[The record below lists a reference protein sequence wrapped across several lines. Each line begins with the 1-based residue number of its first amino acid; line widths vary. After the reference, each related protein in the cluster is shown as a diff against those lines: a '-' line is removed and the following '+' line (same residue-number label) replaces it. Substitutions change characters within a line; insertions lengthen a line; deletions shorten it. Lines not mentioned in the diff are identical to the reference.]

1 MAQESR
7 SLRSNKQPQS
17 SDDEKFDFDVDEYE
31 IDPHKILKTVNRGYP
46 KAIKADKSGIEDVAE
61 KRKLIGSMILE
72 VQRNCIGC
80 KDNTKEDT
88 LPDELYW
95 AYHKKMTRH
104 EARMLESD
112 VIQGEN
118 EADKLSLWSEKLDLA
133 HWQLKLKQITVIKN
147 SDDEEEMEKKRV
159 LTKETIDS
167 MLARYHTMKKN
178 RSILLKNNRTGK
190 IDPVK
195 HWSQIYNRI
204 NRRMVLDYHSSSDEE
219 ENTMDIDQ
227 IRAHRKH
234 IRERQCRGSIII
246 QLTMAA
252 CSCHTKYAIIAEPLR
267 RPYVIRISKQERHRW
282 NKLMQQAPGK
292 FTNYTQFPSQVAL
305 PKRKVVIPLTINGGS
320 SEKVSRPNSDSSS
333 NISDGNAHAPIVGN
347 KKQSLDA
354 LQVEI
359 RTLPVKRVKRK

>member
-1 MAQESR
+1 MTQETR

-46 KAIKADKSGIEDVAE
+46 MTTNANRSGIEDVDE

-72 VQRNCIGC
+72 VEGNNIESRDGA
-80 KDNTKEDT
+80 KEDK
-88 LPDELYW
+88 LPDELYL
-95 AYHKKMTRH
+95 AYHKKMTRN

-112 VIQGEN
+112 VVQGEN

-133 HWQLKLKQITVIKN
+133 HWQVKLKQITVIKN

-159 LTKETIDS
+159 LTKDTIDS

-204 NRRMVLDYHSSSDEE
+204 NRKVVLDYHSSSDDEE
-219 ENTMDIDQ
+219 EKMDIDQ
-227 IRAHRKH
+227 IRTHRKI
-234 IRERQCRGSIII
+234 IRERECRGSIII

-252 CSCHTKYAIIAEPLR
+252 RSCHTKYAIIAEPLR
-267 RPYVIRISKQERHRW
+267 RPYVIRISKQERQRW
-282 NKLMQQAPGK
+282 NKLMEGAPEK
-292 FTNYTQFPSQVAL
+292 FTNYTEFPSQVAL
-305 PKRKVVIPLTINGGS
+305 PKRKVAIPLTIDGGS
-320 SEKVSRPNSDSSS
+320 KREVSEPNSDSNSHINNS
-333 NISDGNAHAPIVGN
+333 EEPVPAVGN
-347 KKQSLDA
+347 KRRSSDA
-354 LQVEI
+354 LQAEA
-359 RTLPVKRVKRK
+359 RTLPVRRVRRR